1 MTKFICSFNKFWNNL
16 DRKIIT
22 TQNNQEIFMNLI
34 WQIGL
39 FVLFILVNLAAF
51 LWAPLAEGLGEY
63 TRILYYHVPVAWI
76 TVLAFLINAVFSILY
91 LKKRE
96 MKFDL
101 IAESAGQMGFLFCVL
116 ATVTGSVWAKM
127 SWGSF
132 WNWDPRETSIFI
144 LLLIYAAYFALRSA
158 IEQPDKKAALS
169 SVYSIIAFVT
179 VPFFI
184 FIVPRVYSSLHPD
197 PLINTQAKIQ
207 MESKMLTTFLS
218 SMFGHTVLF
227 IWIFKRKIDIVLL
240 KLKIR
245 KLEK

>member
-1 MTKFICSFNKFWNNL
+1 
-16 DRKIIT
+16 
-22 TQNNQEIFMNLI
+22 MNLV
-34 WQIGL
+34 WQIAL
-39 FVLFILVNLAAF
+39 FLFFILVNLAAF
-51 LWAPLAEGLGEY
+51 LWAPLAEGLGDL

-76 TVLAFLINAVFSILY
+76 TVLAFLINALYSVIY
-91 LKKRE
+91 LKKRDY
-96 MKFDL
+96 KYDL
-101 IAESAGQMGFLFCVL
+101 IAESAGQLGFLYAVL
-116 ATVTGSVWAKM
+116 ATVTGSVWAKL

-197 PLINTQAKIQ
+197 PLINTQGKIE

-218 SMFGHTVLF
+218 SMVAYTILF
-227 IWIFKRKIDIVLL
+227 FWIFKRKVDIVLL

-245 KLEK
+245 NMEN

>member
-1 MTKFICSFNKFWNNL
+1 
-16 DRKIIT
+16 
-22 TQNNQEIFMNLI
+22 MNLI

-39 FVLFILVNLAAF
+39 FLLLILVNLAAF

-63 TRILYYHVPVAWI
+63 TRILYFHVPIAWI
-76 TVLAFLINAVFSILY
+76 TVLAFLINAVFSTIY

-184 FIVPRVYSSLHPD
+184 FVIPRVYSSLHPD

-218 SMFGHTVLF
+218 SMFGYTVLF
-227 IWIFKRKIDIVLL
+227 FWIFKRKVDIVLL

-245 KLEK
+245 NLEK